1 MGASVD
7 ALKLVTPLADWSP
20 WGALGD
26 EARKAPPLPGVYLAR
41 SGAVG
46 PLLYVGHA
54 GERAASQPGLRGRL
68 GVYARGRGAVSG
80 LGEAALDRALADPIF
95 VRQRLHYLEQG
106 RSERARDWAR
116 AALAWTNVHVSWT
129 VTEDK
134 ISAKALE
141 ERILIAL
148 DEHDLWNRLRPR
160 LQ

>member
-1 MGASVD
+1 MD
-7 ALKLVTPLADWSP
+7 PIELVTPLATWSA

-41 SGAVG
+41 SGATG

-80 LGEAALDRALADPIF
+80 LGEAALDRALADPTF
-95 VRQRLHYLEQG
+95 VRQRLHYIEQG
-106 RSERARDWAR
+106 LSERAKDWAR

-134 ISAKALE
+134 ASAKALE

-148 DEHDLWNRLRPR
+148 DKHELWNRLRPR
-160 LQ
+160 LS